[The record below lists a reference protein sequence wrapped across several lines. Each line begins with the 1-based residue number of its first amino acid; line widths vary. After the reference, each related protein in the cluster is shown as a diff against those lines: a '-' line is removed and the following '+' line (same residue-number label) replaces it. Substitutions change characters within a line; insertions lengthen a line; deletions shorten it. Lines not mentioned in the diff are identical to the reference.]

1 MTSTLLFVCCMSTL
15 AGKLAVQW
23 HPDKHYAVH
32 SHHYHTD
39 ALRLLTIPCLSVAV
53 HACRKLA
60 VQWHPDK
67 HPNNQEE
74 ASKRFQEIAAA
85 YNRLMSSNEDDH
97 VAQLTSKA

>member
-1 MTSTLLFVCCMSTL
+1 LL
-15 AGKLAVQW
+15 
-23 HPDKHYAVH
+23 
-32 SHHYHTD
+32 
-39 ALRLLTIPCLSVAV
+39 V